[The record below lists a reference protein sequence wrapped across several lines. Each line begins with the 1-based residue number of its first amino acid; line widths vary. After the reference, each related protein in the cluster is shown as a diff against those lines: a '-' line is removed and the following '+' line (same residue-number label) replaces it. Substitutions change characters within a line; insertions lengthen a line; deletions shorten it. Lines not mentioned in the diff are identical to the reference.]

1 MSMARILTPQ
11 EVEEIIQ
18 NAGRG
23 PQEPMEVQAGEPG
36 ESAEEPPFPEAGQT
50 AAELLGVEPE
60 APRQEDDG
68 ETG

>member
-1 MSMARILTPQ
+1 MARILTPQ

-23 PQEPMEVQAGEPG
+23 PLEPMEQEVSEPG
-36 ESAEEPPFPEAGQT
+36 VSGDEPPFPEGGQT
-50 AAELLGVEPE
+50 AAELLGVEPAE
-60 APRQEDDG
+60 PRQEDDG